1 METRSC
7 KQQREQGQMTIEY
20 AVMFV
25 AIVAVIIYAATAFIQ
40 PSMNRFFNSTSL
52 IINKSVEEIENRF
65 S

>member
-7 KQQREQGQMTIEY
+7 KRQKEQGQMTIEY

-25 AIVAVIIYAATAFIQ
+25 AIVAVIIYAATNFIQ

>member
-1 METRSC
+1 MEMRTRA
-7 KQQREQGQMTIEY
+7 RERRRGQMTIEY

-25 AIVAVIIYAATAFIQ
+25 AIVAVIIYAATNFIQ

>member
-1 METRSC
+1 MRTRA
-7 KQQREQGQMTIEY
+7 RERRRGQMTIEY

-25 AIVAVIIYAATAFIQ
+25 AIVAVIIYAATNFIQ